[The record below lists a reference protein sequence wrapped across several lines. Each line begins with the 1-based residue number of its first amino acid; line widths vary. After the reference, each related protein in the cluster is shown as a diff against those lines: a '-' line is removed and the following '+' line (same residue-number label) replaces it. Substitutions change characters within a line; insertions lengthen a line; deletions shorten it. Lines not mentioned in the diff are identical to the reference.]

1 MKNNLRAGVVELDRL
16 LAAQQPPVAE
26 WFIELGKA
34 WLSSGEPRK
43 ATTAYERAVRLKP
56 QSAQALQA
64 LAQALRASGDVA
76 RAGEVLRRAIQLAPS
91 QGAPWYQLGALAFGS
106 GRLSEASEQLD
117 KAITLDSDLPGVY
130 TTMAAIQAAAGQ
142 PDRTQGA
149 LREALRIDPYDAAAW
164 DLAGRA
170 LAEKRQFP
178 ESLYSFEK
186 ANYYR
191 PNFAP
196 YQYEYGVALLTAG
209 ELERAQKMADAALEA
224 DPNLAEA
231 HVLRGRLL
239 VQQRL
244 LAEAATEYR
253 EAVRLRPDFAR
264 VRLDLA
270 SVLAAQG
277 EMEQA
282 VEQLREASKSNDP
295 ETSRLAVE
303 ALQRL
308 GRR

>member
-1 MKNNLRAGVVELDRL
+1 LLRLPEK
-16 LAAQQPPVAE
+16 
-26 WFIELGKA
+26 LG
-34 WLSSGEPRK
+34 
-43 ATTAYERAVRLKP
+43 T
-56 QSAQALQA
+56 
-64 LAQALRASGDVA
+64 
-76 RAGEVLRRAIQLAPS
+76 
-91 QGAPWYQLGALAFGS
+91 LAFGS
-106 GRLSEASEQLD
+106 GRLTEALEQLER
-117 KAITLDSDLPGVY
+117 AITLDSDLPGAY
-130 TTMAAIQAAAGQ
+130 TTMAAIPAAAGQ
-142 PDRTQGA
+142 PDQEQGA

-170 LAEKRQFP
+170 LAEKGQFP
-178 ESLYSFEK
+178 ESLYNFER

-196 YQYEYGVALLTAG
+196 YLYEYGVTLSSAG
-209 ELERAQKMADAALEA
+209 QLERAQEMADAALKA

-239 VQQRL
+239 VQKRQL
-244 LAEAATEYR
+244 PEAATEYR

-277 EMEQA
+277 DMEQA

-295 ETSRLAVE
+295 QTSRLAVG
-303 ALQRL
+303 ALERL